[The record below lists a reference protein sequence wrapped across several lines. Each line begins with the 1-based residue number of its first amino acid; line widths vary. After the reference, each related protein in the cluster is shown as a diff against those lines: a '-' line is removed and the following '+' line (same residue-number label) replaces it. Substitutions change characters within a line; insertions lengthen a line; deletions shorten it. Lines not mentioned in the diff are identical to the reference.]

1 MKPKQ
6 VVLGFWDAMRTNDFA
21 KASEWL
27 ADDFQGHWPQSSEL
41 TTGRS
46 NFTAINSEYPANGVW
61 EFELNS
67 IVCEGDTVVTDVS
80 VTNSVL
86 KDRVITFHTVVDGL
100 IQKQTEFWPDP
111 FEAPAWRSQWV
122 QIVTNN
128 QAISNNQLAS
138 NNKVA
143 LNNKGASNK

>member
-1 MKPKQ
+1 MTPKQ
-6 VVLGFWDAMRTNDFA
+6 VVLGFWDAMRSNDFA

-27 ADDFQGHWPQSSEL
+27 AADFEGYWPQSSEL
-41 TTGRS
+41 TLGRD

-61 EFELNS
+61 EFTLNS
-67 IVCEGDTVVTDVS
+67 IVCEGDSVVMDVS
-80 VTNSVL
+80 VTDSVL

-122 QIVTNN
+122 QVVSKN
-128 QAISNNQLAS
+128 
-138 NNKVA
+138 
-143 LNNKGASNK
+143 

>member
-1 MKPKQ
+1 MTPKQ
-6 VVLGFWDAMRTNDFA
+6 VVLGFWDAMRSNDFA

-27 ADDFQGHWPQSSEL
+27 AADFEGYWPQSAEL
-41 TTGRS
+41 TVGRD

-61 EFELNS
+61 EFTLNS

-80 VTNSVL
+80 VTESVL
-86 KDRVITFHTVVDGL
+86 NDRVITFHTVVDGL

-122 QIVTNN
+122 QVVS
-128 QAISNNQLAS
+128 SN
-138 NNKVA
+138 
-143 LNNKGASNK
+143 